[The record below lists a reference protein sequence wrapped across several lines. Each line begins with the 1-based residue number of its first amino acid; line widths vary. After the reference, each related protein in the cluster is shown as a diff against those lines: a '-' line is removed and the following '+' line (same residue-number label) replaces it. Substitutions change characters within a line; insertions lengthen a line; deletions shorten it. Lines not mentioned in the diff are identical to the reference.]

1 MTKREKYSKEFK
13 LDAIALIVEQN
24 YSQAEAS
31 RNLGVNPN
39 VRGRWLKEAD
49 NEDDQAFRSIYPSST
64 AKRLAPSVPPCV
76 FYIR

>member
-64 AKRLAPSVPPCV
+64 AKRLAPSVPPQC
-76 FYIR
+76 FLC